1 MKYLL
6 ELGAETQVADV
17 GSRLVTI
24 LKLSQNYIAEICLS
38 KPADL
43 AILKTLTN
51 DATNAER
58 EMVEIFTRRDDYITD
73 FEFTPIHMAVLGL
86 YDPEDNERPTL
97 EQ

>member
-1 MKYLL
+1 M
-6 ELGAETQVADV
+6 AE
-17 GSRLVTI
+17 SYPR
-24 LKLSQNYIAEICLS
+24 

-58 EMVEIFTRRDDYITD
+58 EMVEIFTQRDDYITD
-73 FEFTPIHMAVLGL
+73 FEFTPIHIAVLGL
-86 YDPEDNERPTL
+86 YDPADTERPTL